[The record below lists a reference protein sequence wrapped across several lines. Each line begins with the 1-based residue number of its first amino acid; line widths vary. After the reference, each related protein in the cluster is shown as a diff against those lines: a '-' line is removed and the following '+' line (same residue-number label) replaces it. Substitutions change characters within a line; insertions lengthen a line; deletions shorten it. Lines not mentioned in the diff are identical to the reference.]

1 MSVSGRRLPFASHVI
16 KDSRG
21 RSSDRLPFNR
31 AHLAKIDAYLAN
43 SQRTTHE
50 TKAITRLLKGTGC
63 GPGEIGGLVLADVSL
78 DGEVPFVWIR
88 PNALRGVKAS
98 PRVRRV
104 PLIGEA
110 LDAARDAYTRA
121 QTRADGKSSDDAAL
135 FESFG
140 EGIKAADAISA
151 KLSKMIR
158 AAGVP
163 KSRRLTSYS
172 FRHTIKEALRSAGVA
187 DHVQRRIM
195 GHSGH
200 GVADRYGSNEL
211 RLEEA
216 RDNMEKALEHLGDV
230 DDSIYNERERM
241 K

>member
-1 MSVSGRRLPFASHVI
+1 M
-16 KDSRG
+16 
-21 RSSDRLPFNR
+21 
-31 AHLAKIDAYLAN
+31 
-43 SQRTTHE
+43 
-50 TKAITRLLKGTGC
+50 
-63 GPGEIGGLVLADVSL
+63 
-78 DGEVPFVWIR
+78 
-88 PNALRGVKAS
+88 
-98 PRVRRV
+98 

-121 QTRADGKSSDDAAL
+121 QARVDGKSPDHVGL

-172 FRHTIKEALRSAGVA
+172 FRHAVKEALRSAGVS
-187 DHVQRRIM
+187 DHVQHRLL
-195 GHSGH
+195 GHSGV
-200 GVADRYGSNEL
+200 GVADRYGSPQI
-211 RLEEA
+211 RLAEA
-216 RDNMEKALEHLGDV
+216 RDAMEKALEHLGNV
-230 DDSIYNERERM
+230 DDSIYSERGRM